1 MIPAEYGRRM
11 SARGTA
17 SALPPAISKASAA
30 ARWRWPGD
38 GLIVET
44 CSSLDTRDRPPGAF
58 V

>member
-1 MIPAEYGRRM
+1 M
-11 SARGTA
+11 SASGTA
-17 SALPPAISKASAA
+17 SAQPQAISKASAA

-44 CSSLDTRDRPPGAF
+44 CSHSTRATDPRAF